1 MIADINGAMTMA
13 DLGEYHDWAVD
24 DTTPE
29 WGAGNDN
36 VCHETM
42 ACGLTWL
49 ESTEIPGIEHR
60 IVC

>member
-1 MIADINGAMTMA
+1 MA

-24 DTTPE
+24 NRTPE
-29 WGAGNDN
+29 WGAGNNN

-42 ACGLTWL
+42 ARGLTWL